1 MNRIY
6 SIAFLLGF
14 FMCHFVWG
22 NHSEFLLKMQ
32 YELLFKSKDTSL
44 LHPLIIAPAI
54 GELVLLISLFK
65 PKKKLILFG
74 MILLAMLVLFVFLAG
89 IFGGQTKM
97 IVSTLPFILTSL
109 SFIRNYKKLD

>member
-32 YELLFKSKDTSL
+32 YEVLFDSKDTSL
-44 LHPLIIAPAI
+44 MHPLIIAPAI

-65 PKKKLILFG
+65 PNKNLILTG
-74 MILLAMLVLFVFLAG
+74 MVLLGCLVVFVLLAG
-89 IFGGQTKM
+89 IFSAQTKM

-109 SFIRNYKKLD
+109 SFVRNYKKLS